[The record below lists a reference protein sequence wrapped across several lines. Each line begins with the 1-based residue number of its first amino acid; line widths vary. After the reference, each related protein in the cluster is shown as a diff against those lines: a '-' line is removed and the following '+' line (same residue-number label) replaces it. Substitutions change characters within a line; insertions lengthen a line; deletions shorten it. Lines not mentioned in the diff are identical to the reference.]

1 MKQII
6 KQSLLL
12 AVLTLVIFGLTF
24 AVGTKKTLPYN
35 SGSLE
40 SHVSFTAVDA
50 SIDTVVYR
58 VEPGIATLTF
68 FVYNP
73 DSASFDRVSLRR
85 ISNAAGGTTAAV
97 VLATVDTLS
106 YWTALNVNAVA
117 AGAASVTF
125 QAVTLAPLA
134 DQIWFIVD
142 RASANTGV
150 TSTTAYYGVIKT
162 YNK

>member
-1 MKQII
+1 MNKII

-12 AVLTLVIFGLTF
+12 AVLTLVIVGLTL
-24 AVGTKKTLPYN
+24 AAGTKKTLPYN
-35 SGSLE
+35 SGQLE
-40 SHVSFTAVDA
+40 AHVSFTAVDA
-50 SIDTVVYR
+50 SIDTVIYR

-73 DSASFDRVSLRR
+73 DSASYDRVSLRR
-85 ISNAAGGTTAAV
+85 VTTVAGGTTAAV
-97 VLATVDTLS
+97 VLTSVDTLS
-106 YWTALNVNAVA
+106 GWTGLNVNAVA
-117 AGAASVTF
+117 QGSASVLQ
-125 QAVTLAPLA
+125 QAVTLTPYC

-150 TSTTAYYGVIKT
+150 TYTTAYYGVYKT